1 MPSSDPW
8 AASWALFGISLVLA
22 VSLGLRDR
30 RKAPSWRPSQ
40 EPLSSYLQTV
50 AGPGEGLP
58 GLGARPLAHG
68 SQTREAPA
76 QPRFSGLRALL
87 AGDPIEL
94 QSATEAELASLPE
107 IGEATARRVVAARQA
122 GRLRCH
128 RDLLAVSGIGRHR
141 LRRLLTFV
149 RPLPQVCPSA
159 HPTQ

>member
-8 AASWALFGISLVLA
+8 AASWGLFGVSLALA
-22 VSLGLRDR
+22 VNLGLRDR
-30 RKAPSWRPSQ
+30 RKAPCWRPSQ
-40 EPLSSYLQTV
+40 ERLSSYPQTAAV
-50 AGPGEGLP
+50 PGDRLP
-58 GLGARPLAHG
+58 GLGARLEAHG
-68 SQTREAPA
+68 SQTQEPPA
-76 QPRFSGLRALL
+76 QPRLSGLRAVL
-87 AGDPIEL
+87 AGEPIEL

-122 GRLRCH
+122 GRLRCQP
-128 RDLLAVSGIGRHR
+128 DLLAVPGIGRHR